1 MSSFEWM
8 SGPRSYPST
17 DFQNEFCCRRT
28 SSSAASNFSM
38 TGVSHQAGQEC
49 DHPVERVILM
59 VGRTGVHSSVLLF
72 KTMPS
77 KLRRCRVLSSS
88 NSQSELCAQR

>member
-1 MSSFEWM
+1 M
-8 SGPRSYPST
+8 
-17 DFQNEFCCRRT
+17 
-28 SSSAASNFSM
+28 
-38 TGVSHQAGQEC
+38 
-49 DHPVERVILM
+49 ERVILM

-88 NSQSELCAQR
+88 NSQSELCTQR